1 MVGLFSLH
9 TTVEGHTNELQIQS
23 IQHLS
28 VTFRIFTSFLMEPN
42 LSVFWTVFVVL
53 IYVGW
58 FVEFVEHPE
67 WY

>member
-9 TTVEGHTNELQIQS
+9 TTVEGHTNELQIQC
-23 IQHLS
+23 IQYLSAFS

-53 IYVGW
+53 IYAG
-58 FVEFVEHPE
+58 
-67 WY
+67 